1 MAESTSLLNYLW
13 IRLPLILLFVNG
25 YLIYRLLVITG
36 LTDLFV
42 RWSLRRSHGRVDRI
56 LLYII
61 VTAALLSF
69 FIPNAITVL
78 TLLPILKS
86 IDEEISLEYEGLR
99 LTTPLSLSVIY
110 GANIGGMGS
119 LIGSPANLLLIAALD
134 FFGVPGREQ
143 INFFSWFLWAVP
155 LVVVFLTI
163 AWALVVWLGVPQRVH
178 GLRLRLPNS
187 FAFQKPASQHHD
199 GIILFGLF
207 LAFWISEAV
216 LLEVLPFFNR
226 LEPFVCL
233 LYFLVFVWFCFFRHR
248 PALGRP
254 LMRVRDVFSELPW
267 RGLLFLGLLI
277 AVMLAVNLLHLDRRA
292 AAVYSAWIG
301 HETSVFM
308 VFLLMTLTVI
318 FLTEVFSNTVVSM
331 AFFSIAY
338 YAALGQEIS
347 PLALMIS
354 VSIASTCAFM
364 TPVATPC
371 NALVFGEMKGTSLRR
386 MLLLGLVL
394 NMLGGLLMTLWLQN
408 VIPLVYP

>member
-1 MAESTSLLNYLW
+1 MAENAGIFQYLW
-13 IRLPLILLFVNG
+13 QRLPLILLFANG
-25 YLIYRLLVITG
+25 YLMYRLLVITG

-42 RWSLRRSHGRVDRI
+42 RWSLRRSRGRVDRI
-56 LLYII
+56 FLYII
-61 VTAALLSF
+61 VTATLLSF

-86 IDEEISLEYEGLR
+86 IDEEITFEYEGLR

-155 LVVVFLTI
+155 LVVVFVSI
-163 AWALVVWLGVPQRVH
+163 AWALVVWLGVPHRAH
-178 GLRLRLPNS
+178 GLRLQLPNT
-187 FAFQKPASQHHD
+187 FAFQKLVSLHHD
-199 GIILFGLF
+199 GIFLFGLF
-207 LAFWISEAV
+207 LAFWISEAI
-216 LLEVLPFFNR
+216 LLEVVPSFGRIESFI
-226 LEPFVCL
+226 CL
-233 LYFLVFVWFCFFRHR
+233 SYFLVFLWLCFFRHR
-248 PALGRP
+248 PAQGRP
-254 LMRVRDVFSELPW
+254 LMQVRDVFSELPW

-277 AVMLAVNLLHLDRRA
+277 AVMVVVNVLDLDRQA
-292 AAVYSAWIG
+292 ASIYSAWIG
-301 HETSVFM
+301 RETSVFVM
-308 VFLLMTLTVI
+308 FLFTTLTVI
-318 FLTEVFSNTVVSM
+318 FLTEIFSNTVVSM

-338 YAALGQEIS
+338 YAAVGQGIS

-386 MLLLGLVL
+386 MLLLGVVL
-394 NMLGGLLMTLWLQN
+394 NVVGGLLMALWLN
-408 VIPLVYP
+408 YVIPLVYP